1 MKYIILILAASACIF
16 SSIPVK
22 SSYSYYA
29 DIVQTG
35 GSPEQVIEALNQL
48 SYAGIKSMF
57 WNYVKYLDYS
67 AGEDQGGTAAYRVR
81 KAAAEA
87 LGRLKDDR
95 AIPYLIERFKKEKN
109 NKVKSAIL
117 YGLSFY
123 RSAAANPIIDESLTS
138 QDDDIRYNAMITA
151 VTVERKEAIPKIKNI
166 FNSEKDAALKI
177 TECYALYALGDSPA
191 ENTKLLTE
199 GLKDKDPV
207 VRYRANDYIARL
219 KIDSVVGDVL
229 KALEIENRW
238 WVRVEMDRT
247 VTILYNEKR
256 RKREEAEE
264 KLFSNTYSSP
274 LPKPEEKK
282 EPAATAA
289 PVKK

>member
-1 MKYIILILAASACIF
+1 MKYLILFCATAAFIF
-16 SSIPVK
+16 PSLAVK
-22 SSYSYYA
+22 SSYSYYE

-48 SYAGIKSMF
+48 SYAGHKSMF
-57 WNYVKYLDYS
+57 WNYVKYLDYT
-67 AGEDQGGTAAYRVR
+67 AGEDKGGTAAYRVR

-95 AIPYLIERFKKEKN
+95 AVSHLVERFKKEKN
-109 NKVKSAIL
+109 NQVKAAIL

-123 RSAAANPIIDESLTS
+123 RSASANPLIDESLAS
-138 QDDDIRYNAMITA
+138 PDDDIRYHAMMTA
-151 VTVERKEAIPKIKNI
+151 VTVERKEAISKIKNL
-166 FNSEKDAALKI
+166 FNNEKDAALKI

-191 ENTKLLTE
+191 ENKKLLSE
-199 GLKDKDPV
+199 GLKDRDPV
-207 VRYRANDYIARL
+207 VRYRAADYIARL
-219 KIDSVVGDVL
+219 KIDSVVDDVI

-247 VTILYNEKR
+247 VTILYTEKR

-264 KLFSNTYSSP
+264 KMFSNTYASP
-274 LPKPEEKK
+274 SPKPEEKK

-289 PVKK
+289 PIKK